1 LALTYAPE
9 LAQTKDGA
17 PMPAP
22 TLAEAISQYGRE
34 AYLLTVGKDG
44 PHTSHV
50 SVDLLG
56 NVIGCA
62 IGASAAR
69 NIESEPK
76 VSLFW
81 PPKERGGYAMIVN
94 GTAAGRRAPGGA
106 ITAEITLTKSVFHRP
121 GAKPAD
127 SDGPCAS
134 DCRRIAV
141 R

>member
-1 LALTYAPE
+1 
-9 LAQTKDGA
+9 
-17 PMPAP
+17 MAP
-22 TLAEAISQYGRE
+22 TLSEAISQYGRE

-50 SVDLLG
+50 LVDFHG

-69 NIESEPK
+69 NIASQPN

-81 PPKERGGYAMIVN
+81 PPKEPGGYAIILN
-94 GTAAGRRAPGGA
+94 GTAAAERREPSGMVM
-106 ITAEITLTKSVFHRP
+106 AEITLTKSVFHRRGP
-121 GAKPAD
+121 KPAD

-134 DCRRIAV
+134 DCRRIITPA
-141 R
+141 